1 MSLQFRKRFKENL
14 KSIPVYI
21 EDNSTASDEYF
32 GIKEFPTFFGRGKNA
47 IRVKP
52 NRFTLKPDSQIY
64 VEILDINSEPIYYEI
79 PDYSPGDLSRY
90 ISVWIYGQRNDLYN
104 TPNGVGEIIICG
116 IAQRTA
122 VGEEIPDEFK
132 DVINIRWR
140 RRFSV
145 SREVRSESPIVFTN
159 PNSVPTIFVSE
170 SFSFYREISTQSL
183 NEAQTV
189 NETINQNIIYTSD
202 FGGANVFLETPNY
215 QLNPNWIGGK
225 IKINLQNV
233 TLSPQL
239 TSAEVSAGL
248 LKPVNY
254 TASLQSLIT
263 RRKVR
268 VANPLTSSV
277 TTKTESLFKTF
288 TLFSTGSFVVETIS
302 TGSATLFSQ
311 SLAHITIRDVNPI
324 VGNVDKINVYIRSRA
339 TGGTLTEYQLIGT
352 KLLYEPITGSATDI
366 YSDSKTNL
374 TQSTHTFIYTPTN
387 KNIANDIKVEYLNS
401 QNDFANYE
409 SVLSNYY
416 FKGYDSQASGS
427 GGGGDITEL
436 SQSLSTEI
444 NTINSSITELSSS
457 YTLASSSLSTEINTI
472 NSSITTLTAASSSLS
487 TEITSLNSSLL
498 VAISAVDV
506 TDVVYDTGGGRFGLR
521 LSDSWNGTTLPSA
534 SFLAEENKSNWASGE
549 VQILRNAN
557 RTGMPT
563 VLADADGF
571 LEMRLVSDGGVSV
584 DKIIFLPYY
593 SSSYTPE

>member
-1 MSLQFRKRFKENL
+1 MSLQLRKRFKENL
-14 KSIPVYI
+14 KLIPVYI
-21 EDNSTASDEYF
+21 EDNSTTSDEYF

-47 IRVKP
+47 VRIKP

-64 VEILDINSEPIYYEI
+64 VEILDINGEPIYYEI

-122 VGEEIPDEFK
+122 VGEEIPNEFK
-132 DVINIRWR
+132 DVVNVRWR

-159 PNSVPTIFVSE
+159 ANTVPLISISE
-170 SFSFYREISTQSL
+170 SFSFYREIPTQSL
-183 NEAQTV
+183 NEVEKINQ
-189 NETINQNIIYTSD
+189 TINQNIIYTSD

-225 IKINLQNV
+225 IKINLQNT

-239 TSAEVSAGL
+239 TSAEITAGL
-248 LKPVNY
+248 LKPINY

-263 RRKVR
+263 SRKVR

-277 TTKTESLFKTF
+277 ITKTESLFKTF

-302 TGSATLFSQ
+302 TGSATVFSQ

-352 KLLYEPITGSATDI
+352 KLLYEPITGSTTDI

-374 TQSTHTFIYTPTN
+374 TQSTHTFLYVPTN
-387 KNIANDIKVEYLNS
+387 KNTANDIKVEYLNS

-427 GGGGDITEL
+427 GGGDITEL

-444 NTINSSITELSSS
+444 NN
-457 YTLASSSLSTEINTI
+457 I

-487 TEITSLNSSLL
+487 TEITSLSSSILTL
-498 VAISAVDV
+498 SSNINEVRDV
-506 TDVVYDTGGGRFGLR
+506 IVDTGDNKLGLNITNA
-521 LSDSWNGTTLPSA
+521 WNGTTPPNNTALS
-534 SFLAEENKSNWASGE
+534 EGE
-549 VQILRNAN
+549 KNDWGLGDNINLIRNLSPG
-557 RTGMPT
+557 TISL
-563 VLADADGF
+563 LADPDGY
-571 LEMRLVSDGGVSV
+571 LKIRLVSDEGNPY

-593 SSSYTPE
+593 SSSYT

>member
-1 MSLQFRKRFKENL
+1 M
-14 KSIPVYI
+14 
-21 EDNSTASDEYF
+21 
-32 GIKEFPTFFGRGKNA
+32 
-47 IRVKP
+47 
-52 NRFTLKPDSQIY
+52 
-64 VEILDINSEPIYYEI
+64 
-79 PDYSPGDLSRY
+79 
-90 ISVWIYGQRNDLYN
+90 
-104 TPNGVGEIIICG
+104 
-116 IAQRTA
+116 
-122 VGEEIPDEFK
+122 
-132 DVINIRWR
+132 
-140 RRFSV
+140 
-145 SREVRSESPIVFTN
+145 
-159 PNSVPTIFVSE
+159 
-170 SFSFYREISTQSL
+170 
-183 NEAQTV
+183 
-189 NETINQNIIYTSD
+189 
-202 FGGANVFLETPNY
+202 
-215 QLNPNWIGGK
+215 
-225 IKINLQNV
+225 
-233 TLSPQL
+233 
-239 TSAEVSAGL
+239 
-248 LKPVNY
+248 
-254 TASLQSLIT
+254 
-263 RRKVR
+263 
-268 VANPLTSSV
+268 
-277 TTKTESLFKTF
+277 
-288 TLFSTGSFVVETIS
+288 ETIS

-457 YTLASSSLSTEINTI
+457 YTLASSSLSTEINNI

-506 TDVVYDTGGGRFGLR
+506 TNVVYDTGDGRFGLR
-521 LSDSWNGTTLPSA
+521 LSDSWNDTTLPSA
-534 SFLAEENKSNWASGE
+534 SFLAAENKSNWASGE
-549 VQILRNAN
+549 VQILRNVN

-584 DKIIFLPYY
+584 NKIIFLPYY
-593 SSSYTPE
+593 SSSYSG

>member
-145 SREVRSESPIVFTN
+145 SREVRSESPIVFKN

-170 SFSFYREISTQSL
+170 SFSFYREIPTQGL

-189 NETINQNIIYTSD
+189 SETINQNIIYTSD

-263 RRKVR
+263 SRKVR

-324 VGNVDKINVYIRSRA
+324 VGNIDKINVYIRSRA

-427 GGGGDITEL
+427 GGGDITEL

-444 NTINSSITELSSS
+444 NNINSSITELSSS
-457 YTLASSSLSTEINTI
+457 YTLTSSSLS
-472 NSSITTLTAASSSLS
+472 S
-487 TEITSLNSSLL
+487 EITSLSSSLL
-498 VAISAVDV
+498 VAISEVDV
-506 TDVVYDTGGGRFGLR
+506 TNVVYDTGDGRFGLR

-534 SFLAEENKSNWASGE
+534 SFLEAENKSNWASGE

-584 DKIIFLPYY
+584 DKVIFLPYY
-593 SSSYTPE
+593 SSSYT

>member
-145 SREVRSESPIVFTN
+145 SREVRSESPIVFKN

-170 SFSFYREISTQSL
+170 SFSFYREIPTQGL

-189 NETINQNIIYTSD
+189 SETINQNIIYTSD

-215 QLNPNWIGGK
+215 QLNPNWVGGK

-263 RRKVR
+263 SRKVR

-352 KLLYEPITGSATDI
+352 KLLYEPITGSAMDI

-427 GGGGDITEL
+427 GGGDITEL

-444 NTINSSITELSSS
+444 NNINSSITELSSS
-457 YTLASSSLSTEINTI
+457 YTLTSSSLS
-472 NSSITTLTAASSSLS
+472 S
-487 TEITSLNSSLL
+487 EITSLSSSLL
-498 VAISAVDV
+498 VAISEVDV
-506 TDVVYDTGGGRFGLR
+506 TNVVYDTGDGRFGLR

-534 SFLAEENKSNWASGE
+534 SFLEAENKSSWTSGE

-584 DKIIFLPYY
+584 DKVIFLPYY
-593 SSSYTPE
+593 SSSYT

>member
-21 EDNSTASDEYF
+21 EDNSTTSDEYF

-64 VEILDINSEPIYYEI
+64 IEILDINSEPIYYEI

-145 SREVRSESPIVFTN
+145 SREVRSESPIVFKN
-159 PNSVPTIFVSE
+159 SNSVPTIFVSE
-170 SFSFYREISTQSL
+170 SFSFYREIPTQGL

-189 NETINQNIIYTSD
+189 SETINQNIIYTSD

-215 QLNPNWIGGK
+215 QLNPNWVGGK

-263 RRKVR
+263 SRKVR

-352 KLLYEPITGSATDI
+352 KLLYEPITGSAMDI

-427 GGGGDITEL
+427 GGGDITEL

-444 NTINSSITELSSS
+444 NNINSSITELSSS
-457 YTLASSSLSTEINTI
+457 SFLALTSARCLTNNPLLSSSLGSVNIRI
-472 NSSITTLTAASSSLS
+472 VKSI
-487 TEITSLNSSLL
+487 
-498 VAISAVDV
+498 
-506 TDVVYDTGGGRFGLR
+506 
-521 LSDSWNGTTLPSA
+521 
-534 SFLAEENKSNWASGE
+534 SFISGE
-549 VQILRNAN
+549 VNLSFN
-557 RTGMPT
+557 
-563 VLADADGF
+563 
-571 LEMRLVSDGGVSV
+571 SV
-584 DKIIFLPYY
+584 N
-593 SSSYTPE
+593 SS

>member
-90 ISVWIYGQRNDLYN
+90 ISVWIYGQRGDLYN

-170 SFSFYREISTQSL
+170 SFSFYREIPTQSL

-263 RRKVR
+263 SRKVR

-324 VGNVDKINVYIRSRA
+324 VGNIDKINVYIRSRA

-427 GGGGDITEL
+427 GGGDITEL

-444 NTINSSITELSSS
+444 NNINSSITELSSS
-457 YTLASSSLSTEINTI
+457 YTLTSSSLS
-472 NSSITTLTAASSSLS
+472 S
-487 TEITSLNSSLL
+487 EITSLSSSLL

-506 TDVVYDTGGGRFGLR
+506 TNVVYDTGYGRFGLR

-534 SFLAEENKSNWASGE
+534 SFLAEGDKSNWGSGE

-571 LEMRLVSDGGVSV
+571 LEMRLVSDDNVSV
-584 DKIIFLPYY
+584 NKIIFLPYY
-593 SSSYTPE
+593 SSSYTS

>member
-145 SREVRSESPIVFTN
+145 SREVRSESPIVFKN

-170 SFSFYREISTQSL
+170 SFSFYREIPTQGL

-189 NETINQNIIYTSD
+189 SETINQNIIYTSD

-263 RRKVR
+263 SRKVR

-324 VGNVDKINVYIRSRA
+324 VGNIDKINVYIRSRA

-427 GGGGDITEL
+427 GGGDITEL

-444 NTINSSITELSSS
+444 NNINSSITELSSS
-457 YTLASSSLSTEINTI
+457 YTLTSSSLS
-472 NSSITTLTAASSSLS
+472 S
-487 TEITSLNSSLL
+487 EITSLSSSLL

-506 TDVVYDTGGGRFGLR
+506 TNVVYDTGDGRFGLR

-534 SFLAEENKSNWASGE
+534 SFLEAENKSNWASGE

-584 DKIIFLPYY
+584 DKVIFLPYY
-593 SSSYTPE
+593 SSSYT

>member
-21 EDNSTASDEYF
+21 EDNSTTSDEYF

-64 VEILDINSEPIYYEI
+64 VELLDINSEPIYYEI

-90 ISVWIYGQRNDLYN
+90 ISVWIYGQRDDLYN

-159 PNSVPTIFVSE
+159 PNSVPIISVSE
-170 SFSFYREISTQSL
+170 SFSFYREIPTQSL

-263 RRKVR
+263 SRKVR

-427 GGGGDITEL
+427 GGGDITEL

-444 NTINSSITELSSS
+444 NNINSSITELSSS
-457 YTLASSSLSTEINTI
+457 YTLTSSSLS
-472 NSSITTLTAASSSLS
+472 S
-487 TEITSLNSSLL
+487 EITSLSSSLL

-506 TDVVYDTGGGRFGLR
+506 TNVVYDTGDGRFGLR

-534 SFLAEENKSNWASGE
+534 SFLAEGDKSDWGSGD

-584 DKIIFLPYY
+584 DKVIFLPYY
-593 SSSYTPE
+593 SSSYT

>member
-21 EDNSTASDEYF
+21 EDNSTTSDEYF

-64 VEILDINSEPIYYEI
+64 IEILDINSEPIYYEI

-145 SREVRSESPIVFTN
+145 SREVRSESPIVFKN

-170 SFSFYREISTQSL
+170 SFSFYREIPTQGL

-189 NETINQNIIYTSD
+189 SETINQNIIYTSD

-215 QLNPNWIGGK
+215 QLNPNWVGGK

-263 RRKVR
+263 SRKVR

-352 KLLYEPITGSATDI
+352 KLLYEPITGSAMDI

-427 GGGGDITEL
+427 GGGDITEL

-444 NTINSSITELSSS
+444 NNINSSITELSSS
-457 YTLASSSLSTEINTI
+457 YTLTSSSLS
-472 NSSITTLTAASSSLS
+472 S
-487 TEITSLNSSLL
+487 EITSLSSSLL
-498 VAISAVDV
+498 VAISEVDV
-506 TDVVYDTGGGRFGLR
+506 TNVVYDTGDGRFGLR

-534 SFLAEENKSNWASGE
+534 SFLEAENKSSWTSGE

-584 DKIIFLPYY
+584 DKVIFLPYY
-593 SSSYTPE
+593 SSSYT

>member
-145 SREVRSESPIVFTN
+145 SREVRSESPIVFKN
-159 PNSVPTIFVSE
+159 SNSVPTIFVSE
-170 SFSFYREISTQSL
+170 SFSFYREIPTQGL

-189 NETINQNIIYTSD
+189 SETINQNIIYTSD

-263 RRKVR
+263 SRKVR

-324 VGNVDKINVYIRSRA
+324 VGNIDKINVYIRSRA

-427 GGGGDITEL
+427 GGGDITEL

-444 NTINSSITELSSS
+444 NNINSSITELSSS
-457 YTLASSSLSTEINTI
+457 YTLTSSSLS
-472 NSSITTLTAASSSLS
+472 S
-487 TEITSLNSSLL
+487 EITSLSSSLL

-506 TDVVYDTGGGRFGLR
+506 TNVVYDTGDGRFGLR

-534 SFLAEENKSNWASGE
+534 SFLAEGDKSNWASGE

-584 DKIIFLPYY
+584 DKVIFLPYY
-593 SSSYTPE
+593 SSSYT

>member
-21 EDNSTASDEYF
+21 EDNSTTSDEYF

-145 SREVRSESPIVFTN
+145 SREVRSESPIVFKN
-159 PNSVPTIFVSE
+159 SNSVPTIFVSE
-170 SFSFYREISTQSL
+170 SFSFYREIPTQGL

-189 NETINQNIIYTSD
+189 SETINQNIIYTSD

-215 QLNPNWIGGK
+215 QLNPNWVGGK

-263 RRKVR
+263 SRKVR

-352 KLLYEPITGSATDI
+352 KLLYEPITGSAMDI

-427 GGGGDITEL
+427 GGGDITEL

-444 NTINSSITELSSS
+444 NNINSSITELSSS
-457 YTLASSSLSTEINTI
+457 YTLTSSSLS
-472 NSSITTLTAASSSLS
+472 S
-487 TEITSLNSSLL
+487 EITSLSSSLL
-498 VAISAVDV
+498 VAISEVDV
-506 TDVVYDTGGGRFGLR
+506 TNVVYDTGDGRFGLR

-534 SFLAEENKSNWASGE
+534 SFLEAENKSSWTSGE

-584 DKIIFLPYY
+584 DKVIFLPYY
-593 SSSYTPE
+593 SSSYT

>member
-21 EDNSTASDEYF
+21 EDNSTTSDEYF

-64 VEILDINSEPIYYEI
+64 IEILDINSEPIYYEI

-145 SREVRSESPIVFTN
+145 SREVRSESPIVFKN
-159 PNSVPTIFVSE
+159 SNSVPTIFVSE
-170 SFSFYREISTQSL
+170 SFSFYREIPTQGL

-189 NETINQNIIYTSD
+189 SETINQNIIYTSD

-215 QLNPNWIGGK
+215 QLNPNWVGGK

-263 RRKVR
+263 SRKVR

-352 KLLYEPITGSATDI
+352 KLLYEPITGSAMDI

-427 GGGGDITEL
+427 GGGDITEL

-444 NTINSSITELSSS
+444 NNINSSITELSSS
-457 YTLASSSLSTEINTI
+457 YTLTSSSLS
-472 NSSITTLTAASSSLS
+472 S
-487 TEITSLNSSLL
+487 EITSLSSSLL
-498 VAISAVDV
+498 VAISEVDV
-506 TDVVYDTGGGRFGLR
+506 TNVVYDTGDGRFGLR

-534 SFLAEENKSNWASGE
+534 SFLEAENKSSWTSGE

-584 DKIIFLPYY
+584 DKVIFLPYY
-593 SSSYTPE
+593 SSSYT

>member
-90 ISVWIYGQRNDLYN
+90 ISVWIYGQRGDLYN

-132 DVINIRWR
+132 NVINIRWR

-170 SFSFYREISTQSL
+170 SFSFYREIPTQSL

-263 RRKVR
+263 SRKVR

-324 VGNVDKINVYIRSRA
+324 VGNIDKINVYIRSRA

-427 GGGGDITEL
+427 GGGDITEL

-444 NTINSSITELSSS
+444 NNINSSITELSSS
-457 YTLASSSLSTEINTI
+457 YTLTSSSLS
-472 NSSITTLTAASSSLS
+472 S
-487 TEITSLNSSLL
+487 EITSLSSSLL

-506 TDVVYDTGGGRFGLR
+506 TNVVYDTGDGRFGLR

-534 SFLAEENKSNWASGE
+534 SFLAEGDKSNWGSGE

-571 LEMRLVSDGGVSV
+571 LEMRLVSDDNVSV

-593 SSSYTPE
+593 SSSYSG